1 MDRKDRSLQ
10 LKENPR
16 RVAIIIPVYGAF
28 QYTLA
33 CLQSVIKH
41 TELLHSARV
50 FLVDDCAPIGDLK
63 AYLADKITLPAQ
75 VVILRN
81 PKNLG
86 FVASCNRAIRECQE
100 DDILLLNS
108 DTEVTPRW
116 LEKMR
121 KAAYSNGDI
130 GTVTP
135 LTNNGVI
142 CSFPNFC
149 EDNELPD
156 GLDLDEYANIVEAAA
171 MPYYHTLPTAVGFC
185 MFIKREVITKVGLL
199 DEENFGQGYG
209 EENDLCCRAQAAGY
223 RDILDDST
231 FVYHK
236 GSMSFKESKKELCE
250 RNSKI
255 LAAKHPH
262 YFGNVS
268 SFCGAN
274 PLREVR
280 ERIWDHLLLR
290 VSRGKRG
297 ALLHI
302 IHNGPY
308 KQHYHTLGGT
318 ELHVQDLIANCPD
331 FNHWSMVCDARGFFL
346 TAHLYGFSRE
356 FFFDAK
362 HNSLAKVMT
371 SRAFDFIHVHHT
383 RGFPF
388 KELVAALKEHGSYV
402 VSLHDFFMVCP
413 RINLMRPDLTMCNGH
428 ECTSTCG
435 YEESVITELRSQA
448 QLLLSNAKRTFA
460 FSRSTKSLYFNIVA
474 DDSNFTVN
482 PHGLLHKSTEEAL
495 ERHIQSGPARPGK
508 DSPLKILVLGHVAP
522 HKGSRLLAELST
534 VKQLGNGTPLEW
546 HLLGKFHGAGEPEF
560 IEHGEYTREEV
571 TEKIT
576 EINPHLSVMLAV
588 CPETYS
594 LSVDETL
601 NAGVPVLS
609 SPFGA
614 PAERI
619 RASGA
624 GWVVPVVSK
633 DAVLDILTRVSE
645 NWMDYCIVRH
655 NVRRAVVL
663 SVVEMAKAYL
673 AEYRSPVKPKAS
685 PSLEIFTI
693 IGRPEMGESLSSV
706 AHTTAPVNRA
716 RGCRPAAPQ

>member
-1 MDRKDRSLQ
+1 MGRKDRSVQ
-10 LKENPR
+10 QQESHR
-16 RVAIIIPVYGAF
+16 RVSIIIPVYGAF
-28 QYTLA
+28 DYTLA
-33 CLQSVIKH
+33 CLQSVLKH
-41 TELLHSARV
+41 TDLAHSAQV
-50 FLVDDCAPIGDLK
+50 FLIDDRAPIGDL
-63 AYLADKITLPAQ
+63 ATFLAGKIALPPQ

-86 FVASCNRAIRECQE
+86 FVASCNRAIQECGE
-100 DDILLLNS
+100 DDVLLLNS

-121 KAAYSNGDI
+121 RAAYGNTDI

-149 EDNELPD
+149 EDNDLPD
-156 GLDLDEYANIVEAAA
+156 GLELDEYADLVEAAA

-185 MFIKREVITKVGLL
+185 MFIKREVIAKVGLL

-209 EENDLCCRAQAAGY
+209 EENDFCCRAQSIGY

-255 LAAKHPH
+255 LEGKHPH

-268 SFCGAN
+268 AFCGAN

-280 ERIWDHLLLR
+280 ERIFDHLLLR
-290 VSRGKRG
+290 VAAGKRG
-297 ALLHI
+297 TLLHI

-318 ELHVQDLIANCPD
+318 ELHVQDLIAKCPD

-356 FFFDAK
+356 FFFDAA
-362 HNSLAKVMT
+362 HNSLAKVIT
-371 SRAFDFIHVHHT
+371 SKAFDFIHVHHT

-388 KELVAALKEHGSYV
+388 KELVAALKKHGNYV
-402 VSLHDFFMVCP
+402 VSLHDFFTVCP

-435 YEESVITELRSQA
+435 YEEKVITELREQA
-448 QLLLSNAKRTFA
+448 QILLSNAKRTFA
-460 FSRSTKSLYFNIVA
+460 FSRSTKSLYFNIIA

-482 PHGLLHKSTEEAL
+482 PHGLAYKSTDEDL
-495 ERHIQSGPARPGK
+495 ERYIQGGPARPGIE
-508 DSPLKILVLGHVAP
+508 SPLKILILGHVAP

-534 VKQLGNGTPLEW
+534 VKQLSNGVPLEW
-546 HLLGKFHGAGEPEF
+546 HLLGKFHGVGDCEM

-571 TEKIT
+571 TEKIS

-624 GWVVPVVSK
+624 GWVLTVVSK
-633 DAVLDILTRVSE
+633 EAVLNVLSQVSE
-645 NWMDYCIVRH
+645 NWMDYWIVRQ
-655 NVRRAVVL
+655 NVRRSVIL
-663 SVVEMAKAYL
+663 STEEMARGYL
-673 AEYRSPVKPKAS
+673 TEYRAS
-685 PSLEIFTI
+685 TGQKLQPAHEILNI
-693 IGRPEMGESLSSV
+693 IGRTAMHAEFSKLSALAS
-706 AHTTAPVNRA
+706 
-716 RGCRPAAPQ
+716 